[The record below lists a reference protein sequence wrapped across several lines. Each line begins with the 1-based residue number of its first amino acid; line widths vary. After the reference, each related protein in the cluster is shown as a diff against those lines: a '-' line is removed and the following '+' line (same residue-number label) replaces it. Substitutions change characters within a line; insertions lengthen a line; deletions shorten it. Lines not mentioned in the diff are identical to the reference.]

1 MPSLHQNEANWE
13 HVSPIMTTKTL
24 SIFNLQPYYLHYRYR
39 FFFPCRPEK
48 NAYDGIILE
57 IIYTIFKEKHSL
69 KAGIQYMTFAQIF
82 ASIYSLDESK
92 LVTKNQNQ
100 SADFGQ
106 LELTDLA
113 ENHILYDE
121 HGFQI
126 IIFFSSR
133 LWICVVKGHQTCL
146 SRF

>member
-1 MPSLHQNEANWE
+1 MKPTGSMSVLLWLQKHYLFLTCN
-13 HVSPIMTTKTL
+13 PITYITD
-24 SIFNLQPYYLHYRYR
+24 IA
-39 FFFPCRPEK
+39 FFPCRPEK

-126 IIFFSSR
+126 IIFSSR
-133 LWICVVKGHQTCL
+133 PWICVVKGHQTCL